1 MDGAFTPS
9 RRTSLAGAV
18 LFALAGVLLGTAA
31 GAAATSGEGSIEVVD
46 SIVLKCAAGKRRGRG
61 TELPRGDLAPRC

>member
-46 SIVLKCAAGKRRGRG
+46 SIVLKC
-61 TELPRGDLAPRC
+61 PRGSGGAEGRSFRGVT